1 MKTQNNMN
9 AIVSKNIKKLREAA
23 QMSQSQIAEYLNVT
37 QANISQIENGARGID
52 LDQLE
57 RISNVFNVKMEEI
70 IKPIDF
76 SNNNPILSF
85 RKKEL
90 DSDLISGINLLENFS
105 NDYTLSKRIDEKKW
119 NWIKWIV

>member
-9 AIVSKNIKKLREAA
+9 EIVSKNIKKLREAA
-23 QMSQSQIAEYLNVT
+23 RMSQSQVAEYLNVT
-37 QANISQIENGARGID
+37 QANISQIENGARGVD

-57 RISNVFNVKMEEI
+57 RISNIFNVKMEEI

-105 NDYTLSKRIDEKKW
+105 NDYTLSKRIDGKK
-119 NWIKWIV
+119 